1 MNKGDRNV
9 YMKQMLL
16 IMAGSASLS
25 LGVVGIF
32 LPVLPTTPFLLL
44 SAACY
49 LRSSRRLYSWLI
61 NHPVLGLYIR
71 SYIEYGA
78 ISRKAKI
85 VSIVM
90 LWLVITSTAVFFIDF
105 LWLRIVLVCIAIGVT
120 VYLLSKKTLT
130 KEMLIQNMGDRDGNA
145 GV

>member
-1 MNKGDRNV
+1 
-9 YMKQMLL
+9 MKQMLL